1 MKVLV
6 TGVITVAVAALAWV
20 ALSHLAAE
28 ISYDDVSAALRS
40 ASPGTLA
47 AALGCTAA
55 SFLALTLY
63 DGTALAYVGRR
74 IPPAVVGVAS
84 FCAYAVGNTVGFG
97 PLTAGAIR
105 YRFYTPHGLEPEDV
119 AKVVGFVT
127 ATFGLGLLATTG
139 LGLVVAGAAPGL
151 DLPAGL
157 LRPAGLLLLAVPAV
171 LLVLAAR
178 GARLKLRGLVLALP
192 RPRLLLVQYAATV
205 ADIAAAGSVLYILL
219 PPVDTGWTG
228 FIAVYAVAIGL
239 GVLSHVPAGL
249 GVFETVI
256 VALVGPAADT
266 GQVLGALLLYRV
278 IYHVVPLLLAA
289 VLVAAI
295 EARRAALK
303 LAASGLFGTGRWLVP
318 TVLGALTLVLGGMLV
333 FSGVTPAV
341 DGNLDLLAA
350 YLPLPIVEGAHFLS
364 SVLGLLLMI
373 AARGLVYR
381 LDGAWLLAAV
391 LAPAAMVLSLVKG
404 IALVE
409 AGLLGLLFLL
419 LLATRAAFDRP
430 ASLIHQALGARWLI
444 AVAVLL
450 VTALAVL
457 LFVYKDIDYAHEL
470 WWQFE
475 FSAEAPRGL
484 RALLGLALAAGA
496 VAAWSLLRPF
506 APRAAPASA
515 ADLARARA
523 IVEAQPRTQGQLA
536 LMGDKSLM
544 FSDDGK
550 AFIMYG
556 RQGRSWIAMG
566 DPVGARPSWPGLIW
580 RFVEAARFAGGRA
593 AFYQVAPENLALY
606 ADAGLNAFKL
616 GEEAMVELAGFDI
629 KGSKRANLR
638 HAYNR
643 AEREGLGFALLPA
656 AEVPDH
662 LPLLRRISD
671 QWLAAH
677 EVREKRFSLGAF
689 DPAYLALQ
697 PVAILTRN
705 GEPVAFA
712 SLMMTGQKDEAS
724 VDLMRFTPDAPPGSM
739 DYLFLRLLFHF
750 KDQGYRRFS
759 LGMAPLSGL
768 SESSAASLWHR
779 VGRAVFDH
787 GDRFYNFA
795 GLHHF
800 KAKFQPVWEARY
812 LAVAGG
818 INPMLALT
826 DVTVL
831 ISGGWRGVVAK

>member
-1 MKVLV
+1 MKFLI
-6 TGVITVAVAALAWV
+6 TGVITVAVAALSWL
-20 ALSHLAAE
+20 ALSHLAQE
-28 ISYDDVSAALRS
+28 ISYDDVMTALR
-40 ASPGTLA
+40 ATPPLAVA
-47 AALGCTAA
+47 AAFGCTAI
-55 SFLALTLY
+55 SFLALTFY

-74 IPPAVVGVAS
+74 IPPAVVGLAS

-119 AKVVGFVT
+119 ARVIGFVT
-127 ATFGLGLLATTG
+127 ATFGLGLVMTTG
-139 LGLVVAGAAPGL
+139 LGLLVGGAAPGL
-151 DLPAGL
+151 ELPGDW
-157 LRPAGLLLLAVPAV
+157 LRPLGALLLLVPAA

-178 GARLKLRGLVLALP
+178 GASLRFRGAVLALP
-192 RPRLLLVQYAATV
+192 GPRLLLVQYAATLV
-205 ADIAAAGSVLYILL
+205 DICAAGSVLYLLL
-219 PPVDTGWTG
+219 PPLEIGWTG
-228 FIAVYAVAIGL
+228 FIAAYAVAIGL

-256 VALVGPAADT
+256 VAFIGTAADT

-278 IYHVVPLLLAA
+278 VYHVVPLLLAA
-289 VLVAAI
+289 VLVAGL

-303 LAASGLFGTGRWLVP
+303 LAASSRWLVP
-318 TVLGALTLVLGGMLV
+318 VVLGALTLVLGAMLV
-333 FSGVTPAV
+333 MSGVTPTV
-341 DGNLDLLAA
+341 DENLDILAT

-364 SVLGLLLMI
+364 SVLGLMLMI

-381 LDGAWLLAAV
+381 LDGAWLSAV
-391 LAPAAMVLSLVKG
+391 AIAPVAMVLSLAKG
-404 IALVE
+404 IAVTE
-409 AGLLGLLFLL
+409 ASLLGLLLVL
-419 LLATRAAFDRP
+419 LLASRSAFNRP
-430 ASLIHQALGARWLI
+430 ASLIHQALGLRWLV

-450 VTALAVL
+450 VAALAVL
-457 LFVYKDIDYAHEL
+457 FFVYKDVDYAHEL

-475 FSAEAPRGL
+475 ASAEAPRGL
-484 RALLGLALAAGA
+484 RALLGLVLAAAA
-496 VAAWSLLRPF
+496 VAVWSLLRPF
-506 APRAAPASA
+506 APAARPATA
-515 ADLARARA
+515 EDLARARA
-523 IVEAQPRTQGQLA
+523 IVDAQPRTEAQLA
-536 LMGDKSLM
+536 LMGDKSLL

-566 DPVGARPSWPGLIW
+566 DPVGERSAWPGLIW

-593 AFYQVAPENLALY
+593 AFYQVAPEHLALY

-616 GEEAMVELAGFDI
+616 GEEAMVDLAGFDI

-643 AEREGLGFALLPA
+643 AEREGLSFDLIPA
-656 AEVPDH
+656 EAVADH
-662 LPLLRRISD
+662 LPALQEISE
-671 QWLAAH
+671 QWLAEH
-677 EVREKRFSLGAF
+677 QVREKRFSLGAF
-689 DPAYLALQ
+689 DPAYLALR
-697 PVAILTRN
+697 PVAVLRKDGRII
-705 GEPVAFA
+705 AFA
-712 SLMMTGQKDEAS
+712 SLMLTGLKAEAS
-724 VDLMRFTPDAPPGSM
+724 IDLMRFAGEAPPGAM

-750 KDQGYRRFS
+750 KEQGYGRFS

-795 GLHHF
+795 GLHSF